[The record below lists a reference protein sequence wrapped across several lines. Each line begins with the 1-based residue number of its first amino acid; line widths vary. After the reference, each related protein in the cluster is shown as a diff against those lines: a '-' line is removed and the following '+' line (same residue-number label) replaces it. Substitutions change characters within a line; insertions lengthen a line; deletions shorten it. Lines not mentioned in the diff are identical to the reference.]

1 MKSAG
6 IVRKIDELGRI
17 VIPKETR
24 ELLVIDEGDSLAIF
38 RDEKEIILKKYSPG
52 CTFCG
57 NMASLIKFK
66 GLDICGECRNDLIAL
81 KL

>member
-24 ELLVIDEGDSLAIF
+24 KLLLINVGDSLEIF
-38 RDEKEIILKKYSPG
+38 KDEKEIILKKYSPG

-57 NMASLIKFK
+57 DMDNLTRFK
-66 GLDICGECRNDLIAL
+66 GFDICEDCKSELMNL

>member
-6 IVRKIDELGRI
+6 IVRKIDELGRV

-24 ELLVIDEGDSLAIF
+24 ELLFINIGDSLEIYK
-38 RDEKEIILKKYSPG
+38 DDSEIILKKYAPG

-57 NMASLIKFK
+57 NMDSLFNYK
-66 GLDICGECRNDLIAL
+66 GVEICEDCKKELS